1 MKRNLTPARRVS
13 ALLLGAAALTSLP
26 VLAQDAPTQQAAP
39 PPAAEPPSAVPDV
52 APPPVVQAA
61 PAPQAQTPA
70 VTMAPQAPIVQPVP
84 EAPVAQAPAPVAR
97 AVRTTAQTRT
107 TRTVARATAPA
118 PEPAP
123 APRAVTSP
131 APRSATS
138 PSAGVVAPEGPA
150 VSNATTSDT
159 LVTPPASEP
168 AAAAPAPAVAN
179 DGRASLST
187 LLAWGFGIAIAL
199 VALGLLWVAVRR
211 RNSSSEIYV
220 DQTPRSVREPVMVEP
235 EIPATMPLAAAPIAA
250 AAPPTEQNERVFAS
264 EAQEAHP
271 VNGTIQHE
279 LHPAESAT
287 THDADAE
294 DLSGIADG
302 GAPVADRPWLE
313 FGIRP
318 LRAGTSHKD
327 AMVEVELIVGNAGD
341 TEAEDVRISTFMLSS
356 GSADEMDHILTE
368 HLSDASAEPVNIAP
382 GEGTC
387 VDAILSVSRTELN
400 GDTSFEPIVVAEA
413 RYKLPDG
420 SEGRTS
426 AAFKLGVTDDKGDR
440 FDPIALDR
448 AEIYHSVAAQLHGT
462 PEHV

>member
-13 ALLLGAAALTSLP
+13 ALLLGAAALTSIP
-26 VLAQDAPTQQAAP
+26 AMAQDVPSQQAAP
-39 PPAAEPPSAVPDV
+39 PPAAQPPSPVPDV

-61 PAPQAQTPA
+61 PAPQAPAPA
-70 VTMAPQAPIVQPVP
+70 VTMAPQAPVVQAVP
-84 EAPVAQAPAPVAR
+84 EAPVAQAPAPATR

-107 TRTVARATAPA
+107 TRTVTQAKAPA
-118 PEPAP
+118 SQPAP
-123 APRAVTSP
+123 APRAAASP
-131 APRSATS
+131 STRSATS

-150 VSNATTSDT
+150 VSNASTSDT
-159 LVTPPASEP
+159 LAAPPASEP
-168 AAAAPAPAVAN
+168 AAQPN
-179 DGRASLST
+179 NGRTSLST

-211 RNSSSEIYV
+211 RNTYSEAYV
-220 DQTPRSVREPVMVEP
+220 DRTPRSVREPVMAEP
-235 EIPATMPLAAAPIAA
+235 EMPVTMPLAAAPIAA
-250 AAPPTEQNERVFAS
+250 AALPTEQNERVFAT
-264 EAQEAHP
+264 EAQEAQP

-341 TEAEDVRISTFMLSS
+341 TEAEDVRISTFMLAS
-356 GSADEMDHILTE
+356 GTADEMDHILTE

-413 RYKLPDG
+413 RYKLPNG